1 MHRNYFQTGSPNVS
15 PHHQQRGTPSLP
27 SFFQRAHASSPHR
40 KRLKA
45 ENCTSS
51 LIFPFARPEQQS
63 QRRRNIP
70 ACGPGCRGPSDLQ
83 PAFPALLL
91 AEDGHGVPGVEGLER
106 KQKIQRRQE
115 WRPSGEEKA
124 TGTKEKTRASLLRG
138 WTGLITS
145 PKPHEEMAQ
154 ITGLGNSFTL
164 LTGRQNH

>member
-91 AEDGHGVPGVEGLER
+91 AEDGHGVPGVEGLKGSRRFREG
-106 KQKIQRRQE
+106 KSGDHLGKRRQL
-115 WRPSGEEKA
+115 A
-124 TGTKEKTRASLLRG
+124 LRKKHALPFCG
-138 WTGLITS
+138 AGQALS
-145 PKPHEEMAQ
+145 PLPNRMRRWHK
-154 ITGLGNSFTL
+154 
-164 LTGRQNH
+164 